1 MEKKSRLSGLW
12 KGDNSSFVKYAVF
25 ITAAFF
31 IYIVFISD
39 DNLVRLVRSE
49 VEYRRQLTRIEECRQ
64 ELKILDDKIKML
76 STDRDTLEEVARE
89 RFHFA
94 APGDDVYL
102 LDRD

>member
-1 MEKKSRLSGLW
+1 MEKKSRFSKLLNEE
-12 KGDNSSFVKYAVF
+12 NSSFIKYAVF
-25 ITAAFF
+25 VTAVFLV
-31 IYIVFISD
+31 YIIFISD
-39 DNLVRLVRSE
+39 DNLIRLVRSE

-64 ELKILDDKIKML
+64 DLKILDEKIKML

-102 LDRD
+102 LDKN